1 LNCSGLMA
9 AGRRVERQVFVS
21 LIRDRFYYVS
31 VVDLVRVE
39 RNISFKLNGKFTTVR
54 CPPAY
59 TLLEVL
65 RDQLQVTGPKEDCA
79 KGECGACT
87 VIMDGYPVCSCLVL
101 VSQVEGSDIITS
113 EGLAKDRKLNTVQEA
128 FIDHGAVQCGH
139 CIPGMIVSASA
150 LLMRNPKPTVEVI
163 RTALSG
169 NLCRCTGYTKII
181 AAVQDAAKKWRS

>member
-1 LNCSGLMA
+1 
-9 AGRRVERQVFVS
+9 
-21 LIRDRFYYVS
+21 
-31 VVDLVRVE
+31 VRVE
-39 RNISFKLNGKFTTVR
+39 HNISFKLNGKPITVK

-87 VIMDGYPVCSCLVL
+87 VLMNGQPVCSCLVL
-101 VSQVEGSDIITS
+101 ISQAENSDIITS
-113 EGLAKDRKLNTVQEA
+113 EGLERDGRLNAVQKA

-150 LLMRNPKPTVEVI
+150 LLIRNPRPTKADI
-163 RTALSG
+163 KNALSG

-181 AAVQDAAKKWRS
+181 AAVEDATKKRRV

>member
-1 LNCSGLMA
+1 MLAL
-9 AGRRVERQVFVS
+9 RVEHIINFR
-21 LIRDRFYYVS
+21 
-31 VVDLVRVE
+31 
-39 RNISFKLNGKFTTVR
+39 LNGKYVTVK

-65 RDQLQVTGPKEDCA
+65 REQLQVTGPKEDCA

-87 VIMDGYPVCSCLVL
+87 VIMNGRPVCSCLVII
-101 VSQVEGSDIITS
+101 SQANGSEIITS
-113 EGLAKDRKLNTVQEA
+113 EGLTDDGKPNPVQKA

-150 LLMRNPKPTVEVI
+150 LLMRNPKPTSEEI
-163 RTALSG
+163 RMALSG

-181 AAVQDAAKKWRS
+181 AAVEDAAKNWGL